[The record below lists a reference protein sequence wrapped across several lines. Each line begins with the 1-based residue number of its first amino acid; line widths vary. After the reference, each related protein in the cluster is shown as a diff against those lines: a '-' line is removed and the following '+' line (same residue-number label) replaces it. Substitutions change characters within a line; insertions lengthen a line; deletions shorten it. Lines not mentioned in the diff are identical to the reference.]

1 MKIREQTAAFAS
13 ILGLLAIFTP
23 GSASALTLVQVVGLF
38 YVAVGLLVSF
48 TLGIFVVGVCIWI
61 ARFNTWPS
69 HRESA
74 IRILE
79 WAVSMLFVLILLVAL
94 VYFIQRHS
102 AIALS
107 VLAFIAVVA
116 VLALIA
122 SVAAGAKKKKPAAG
136 ARGAPPPGGQ
146 QRR

>member
-1 MKIREQTAAFAS
+1 MRIREQKAALAS
-13 ILGLLAIFTP
+13 SLGLLTIFAP

-79 WAVSMLFVLILLVAL
+79 WAVSMLFVLILLIAL

-102 AIALS
+102 TVALS
-107 VLAFIAVVA
+107 ILAVIAIIA

-136 ARGAPPPGGQ
+136 ARGAPPPGAP

>member
-1 MKIREQTAAFAS
+1 MDQRKRISVVGSSLCLLTFFA
-13 ILGLLAIFTP
+13 P

-38 YVAVGLLVSF
+38 YVAVGILVSF
-48 TLGIFVVGVCIWI
+48 TLGIFVVGIGIWI

-69 HRESA
+69 HRETA

-102 AIALS
+102 VIALS
-107 VLAFIAVVA
+107 ILGFIAVVA
-116 VLALIA
+116 MLILIA
-122 SVAAGAKKKKPAAG
+122 VVAAGAKKKKPVAG
-136 ARGAPPPGGQ
+136 ARGAPPPGGP